1 MFSFDLQEF
10 LKVLENY
17 NQDIW
22 PLQVLA
28 YFLGVIVL
36 LHSFKKGNLSNK
48 FILVILSIFWI
59 WTGLVFS
66 TFYWAPTYEF
76 AYSFSVLFIVQGI
89 LFLTALSKSNFSVH
103 FKSNLYSIIGLI
115 FIFYAMFGY
124 QILGYFIGH
133 VYPKYFPFG
142 LVPCPTTIFTIG
154 LFLMANRKI
163 PVYLVIIPLLA
174 ALAGIVAVSNG
185 IWEDIGLIVAG
196 LIGAAYLLRKG
207 SKSSMA

>member
-10 LKVLENY
+10 LQVLESY

-36 LHSFKKGNLSNK
+36 YHTFKKGMLSYK
-48 FILVILSIFWI
+48 FVLVILSIFWI

-66 TFYWAPTYEF
+66 GFYWAPSYEF
-76 AYSFSVLFIVQGI
+76 AYSFTALFIIQGI
-89 LFLTALSKSNFSVH
+89 LFLIALPNSNFSVQ
-103 FKSNLYSIIGLI
+103 FKPNLSSILGLF

-133 VYPKYFPFG
+133 VYPIFFPFG

-154 LFLMANRKI
+154 LFLMADRKI

-174 ALAGIVAVSNG
+174 TSAGIVAVSNG

-196 LIGAAYLLRKG
+196 IVGAPMILKQ
-207 SKSSMA
+207 K